1 MFPLPKMFNR
11 VFLSP
16 LSWPNIDKLHIG
28 MRAELNEEVMYPFR
42 LFDDIGC
49 GTIVGILP
57 EDFETD
63 KDIDKIIDEVLE
75 EEYRDPE
82 LDKLL
87 PDLSLYTGDLTST
100 MVEVNRK
107 VKESNSND
115 PWLKE
120 GIPLIKEKL
129 NEDQLKAVEILN
141 LQEGDPIHIIH
152 STGKPER

>member
-16 LSWPNIDKLHIG
+16 LSWPNIDKLYIG

-49 GTIVGILP
+49 GTIIGILP
-57 EDFETD
+57 KDFNSD
-63 KDIDKIIDEVLE
+63 QDIDKIIDEVLE

-82 LDKLL
+82 LDSLL
-87 PDLSLYTGDLTST
+87 PDLNNYEGDLIST
-100 MVEVNRK
+100 FVTLNEK
-107 VKESNSND
+107 IDKDSND
-115 PWLKE
+115 PWLRSSIPP
-120 GIPLIKEKL
+120 IPLSKEQQKAMEILKEKGW
-129 NEDQLKAVEILN
+129 K
-141 LQEGDPIHIIH
+141 EGDPLHIIH